1 MTIIGF
7 YLNFAINMGVDGP
20 CWAIGI
26 PEIPGMQDGRST
38 IERLIAG
45 ARKKEQDWG
54 RPPPTP
60 QGSTR

>member
-1 MTIIGF
+1 
-7 YLNFAINMGVDGP
+7 MGVDGP

-26 PEIPGMQDGRST
+26 PEIPGMQDGRSR